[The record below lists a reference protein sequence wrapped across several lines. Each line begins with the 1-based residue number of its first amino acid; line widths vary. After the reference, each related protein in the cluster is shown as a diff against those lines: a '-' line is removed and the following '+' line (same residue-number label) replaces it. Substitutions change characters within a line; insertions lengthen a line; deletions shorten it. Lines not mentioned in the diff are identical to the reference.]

1 MKNIDIKSLMDL
13 SFLSSPL
20 LSPDGKYTAYVVTKQ
35 NYKENSYESWLHLLD
50 NASGES
56 RQLTFSGKESS
67 FIWEDAHTLLF
78 AAERT
83 EADKPDKFKEK
94 TAFYRLDIR
103 GGEAHKAFEIDKNVA
118 YIKPLAG
125 GQYLVCATIDL
136 NRPADDMDELLRG
149 DEKDYHVLEEVPF
162 WANGR
167 GYVSRLRSTLFLYTA
182 ADGALKQITEDFF
195 NVQEFEEKNGLVVYA
210 GQCYAEKVSIFD
222 EARLYDV
229 ASGETTAIVKPED
242 KLSVGSV
249 YLTDK
254 TAVIGLSNLEPWGTG
269 QYHDFYRYDLASKAL
284 TLAKKMDFL
293 AAPDVL
299 FDCSYGGGLTGKALG
314 EEVYFIGQ
322 QGFNA
327 EIYKLT
333 AANEIEKVV
342 PFAGAIRTLDLD
354 ENHLVFGGHAAN
366 RCGDLYLLE
375 NGAPVQKTDI
385 NAAYFAEHYVAEA
398 RYVPFTDSDGV
409 KIDGW
414 VLEPQDFDP
423 KKSYPAV
430 LEVHGGPRCA
440 YGEVFYHELQALAG
454 AGYVVMFCNPRGS
467 EGYGEAFAD
476 LRGKYGTI
484 DYQDLMEFVDHVL
497 ELYPNIDKSRL
508 GETGGS
514 YGGFMSNWIVGHT
527 DRFAAI
533 ASQRSISNWVADFG
547 ASEIGITFDQ
557 NEMGANPWTD
567 MEKMWEQSPLK
578 YAHNAKTPILFIHS
592 LCDYNCTLDQ
602 GVEMFSAMKFFGVPS
617 RMVLFEGENH
627 SLSRSG
633 KPRHRIRR
641 LEEIFGWFEK
651 YLKAPIQSEG

>member
-1 MKNIDIKSLMDL
+1 MKNIDIKSLMDI

-20 LSPDGKYTAYVVTKQ
+20 LSPDGKRTAYVVSKQ

-50 NASGES
+50 NESGET
-56 RQLTFSGKESS
+56 RQLTFAGKESG
-67 FIWEDAHTLLF
+67 FVWEDAHTLLF
-78 AAERT
+78 AAERA
-83 EADKPDKFKEK
+83 EADKPEKFQEK
-94 TAFYRLDIR
+94 TVFYRLDIR
-103 GGEAHKAFEIDKNVA
+103 GGEACKAFAIDKNVNSL
-118 YIKPLAG
+118 KPLG
-125 GQYLVCATIDL
+125 GGKYLVNATIDL
-136 NRPADDMDELLRG
+136 NRPADDMDETLRG

-167 GYVSRLRSTLFLYTA
+167 GYISRLRSALYIYDA
-182 ADGALKQITEDFF
+182 ADGSLKKITDDYF
-195 NVQEFEEKNGLVVYA
+195 NVRDFDVKNGLIIYA
-210 GQCYAEKVSIFD
+210 GQAYEEKVSIYG
-222 EARLYDV
+222 EARLYDI
-229 ASGETTAIVKPED
+229 ASGETTVIVGPKDE
-242 KLSVGSV
+242 LSVGGV
-249 YLTDK
+249 FLTEK
-254 TAVIGLSNLEPWGTG
+254 TAILGLSTLKPWGTG
-269 QYHDFYRYDLASKAL
+269 QYDDFYRYDLAAK
-284 TLAKKMDFL
+284 TLKLVKKMDFL

-299 FDCSYGGGLTGKALG
+299 FDCSYGGGQTARVLG
-314 EEVYFIGQ
+314 EELYFIGQ
-322 QGFNA
+322 QGYNT
-327 EIYKLT
+327 EVYKLT
-333 AANEIEKVV
+333 EANEVEKVI
-342 PFAGAIRTLDLD
+342 PFEGAILSLDLD
-354 ENHLVFGGHAAN
+354 GAHTVFGAHAAN
-366 RCGDLYLLE
+366 RCGDLYALE
-375 NGAPVQKTDI
+375 NGAPVKKTDI
-385 NAAYFAEHYVAEA
+385 NGAYFAEHYVAEA
-398 RYVPFTDSDGV
+398 KYIPFTDSDGV

-414 VLEPQDFDP
+414 VLLPQDFDP
-423 KKSYPAV
+423 NKSYPAV

-440 YGEVFYHELQALAG
+440 FGTVFYHELQALAG

-467 EGYGEAFAD
+467 EGYGEQFAD

-497 ELYPNIDKSRL
+497 ALYPNIDKKRL

-547 ASEIGITFDQ
+547 SSEIGFTFDQ
-557 NEMGANPWTD
+557 NEMGATPWTD

-602 GVEMFSAMKFFGVPS
+602 GVEMFAAMKYFGVPS

-651 YLKAPIQSEG
+651 YLKA